1 MKITISLAAISALSL
16 ATATAATYHVDSWT
30 AAGGAFTAANQPDF
44 NSGEQGPP
52 PVIGTGGTL
61 YSDAD
66 IAAGTNTGPTI
77 SVTDVGVGGLHTN
90 DYYYSGASTP
100 SFVASLTTLSSD
112 LETVRIDFFGGG
124 SNINP
129 GTVAILPSFFTLKYG
144 GQTFTTGNLQ
154 VGATESFA
162 GHNGTHY
169 SWIYDVST
177 ASANAGDTFTV
188 EWGFANYHNAMA
200 NFSVIQVPEPSS
212 SLLMGVG
219 AACLL
224 LRRRL

>member
-30 AAGGAFTAANQPDF
+30 SAGGAFTAASQPDF
-44 NSGEQGPP
+44 SSGEAGPP

-61 YSDAD
+61 YSDTD
-66 IAAGTNTGPTI
+66 IANGTDTGPTI
-77 SVTDVGVGGLHTN
+77 AVTNVGTGGLHTGG
-90 DYYYSGASTP
+90 YYYSGNSTP
-100 SFVASLTTLSSD
+100 SFVATLTTLSSD
-112 LETVRIDFFGGG
+112 LETVRIDVFGGG
-124 SNINP
+124 SQINP
-129 GTVAILPSFFTLKYG
+129 GTATTLPSFFNLNYG
-144 GQTFTTGNLQ
+144 GQTFGTGDFKI
-154 VGATESFA
+154 GATETVD
-162 GHNGTHY
+162 GHTGTHY
-169 SWIYDVST
+169 SWTYDVSS

-188 EWGFANYHNAMA
+188 EWAFTAPHNAIV
-200 NFSVIQVPEPSS
+200 NFSVTQVPEPSS